1 MMTRA
6 VRIGIFFV
14 FCAVCVS
21 VYIYKAADLFEGE
34 TATYHA
40 LADNAMGL
48 LRDSD
53 ILMSGVV
60 VGKLDKIGLEKGKAK
75 FTLKITKEVPLYE
88 NAKLE
93 KVMESLLGTY
103 VLALDPG
110 DPSAPP
116 LTEGGYIR
124 NVKTDLGLNGAMDKA
139 TEVMDTANRLV
150 ERMLLH
156 ENQDKIAKILDS
168 LVATTA
174 DTKQSTEN
182 LMKLLTE
189 TLQNV
194 TELTAKV
201 NRRSDEE
208 MDKFSKLLENALAVT
223 DRLAQMSD
231 GKDEKFNETLAMLEK
246 TLKTV
251 SDELAASRGAGE
263 SMKNIAENVE
273 TITGKVAN
281 GEGTVG
287 KLLTDETLYND
298 ITKVSGKLTDY
309 VDTMLGMQIYVDTHS
324 NYLVRSNSFKTFF
337 DITIQPRSDRF
348 YLLGVVDDPRGRV
361 SESEITYDMTVTG
374 DNPQSFVAT
383 EKKRVVDDKLK
394 FNLQIGRVFGPVA
407 LRGGIFQNKAGLGI
421 DYNPWNFLS
430 VTAEVFDFA
439 SDAAPNLR
447 VQALGRPFVWT
458 IEPFSWIYITAG
470 GEALINSYR
479 DYYFGI
485 GLRFNDN
492 DIKQLV
498 TSVPTP

>member
-1 MMTRA
+1 MTRA
-6 VRIGIFFV
+6 VKIGIFFV
-14 FCAVCVS
+14 FCTVCVS
-21 VYIYKAADLFEGE
+21 LYIYKAADLFEGE
-34 TATYHA
+34 TATYYA
-40 LADNAMGL
+40 LADNALGL
-48 LRDSD
+48 LRDGD
-53 ILMSGVV
+53 VLTSGVV

-75 FTLKITKEVPLYE
+75 FTLKISKELQIYE

-93 KVMESLLGTY
+93 KVMESMLGTY
-103 VLALDPG
+103 VLSLDPG

-116 LTEGGYIR
+116 LAEMSYIK
-124 NVKTDLGLNGAMDKA
+124 NVRTDTGLDGAMDKA
-139 TEVMDTANRLV
+139 TEVMETANRLV
-150 ERMLLH
+150 ERMLLQ
-156 ENQDKIAKILDS
+156 ENQDKIAKILDT
-168 LVATTA
+168 LVSATA

-194 TELTAKV
+194 SELTAKV
-201 NRRSDEE
+201 NGRSEAE
-208 MDKFSKLLENALAVT
+208 MDKFSKLLENALVVT
-223 DRLAQMSD
+223 ERLTQMSD

-246 TLKTV
+246 SLKTI
-251 SDELAASRGAGE
+251 SDELAAARGAGE

-287 KLLTDETLYND
+287 KLLTDEQLYND

-309 VDTMLGMQIYVDTHS
+309 VDTMLGMQVYVDTHS

-337 DITIQPRSDRF
+337 DITIQPRPDRF

-361 SESEITYDMTVTG
+361 SESTTTYDMGITG
-374 DNPQSFVAT
+374 DNPQSFVVT
-383 EKKRVVDDKLK
+383 EKKTVVDDKLK

-430 VTAEVFDFA
+430 VTAEVFDF
-439 SDAAPNLR
+439 SSKAAPNLR
-447 VQALGRPFVWT
+447 LQALGRPFVWT
-458 IEPFSWIYITAG
+458 IEPFSWIYLTAG

-479 DYYFGI
+479 DFYFGI
-485 GLRFNDN
+485 GVRFNDN

-498 TSVPTP
+498 TTVPKP

>member
-1 MMTRA
+1 MTRA
-6 VRIGIFFV
+6 VKIGIFFV
-14 FCAVCVS
+14 FCTVCVS
-21 VYIYKAADLFEGE
+21 LYIYKAADLFEGD

-40 LADNAMGL
+40 IADNAMGL
-48 LRDSD
+48 LRDGD

-60 VGKLDKIGLEKGKAK
+60 VGKLDKIGLENGKAK
-75 FTLKITKEVPLYE
+75 LTLKVSKEVPLYE
-88 NAKLE
+88 NAKVE
-93 KVMESLLGTY
+93 KVMESMLGTY
-103 VLALDPG
+103 VLVLNPG
-110 DPSAPP
+110 DSSAPF
-116 LTEGGYIR
+116 LAEGSYIK
-124 NVKTDLGLNGAMDKA
+124 NVKTDSGLNGAMDKA

-150 ERMLLH
+150 ERMLLQ

-168 LVATTA
+168 LVETTA

-182 LMKLLTE
+182 LMKMLTE
-189 TLQNV
+189 TLKNV

-201 NRRSDEE
+201 NGRSDAE

-223 DRLAQMSD
+223 ERLAKMSD
-231 GKDEKFNETLAMLEK
+231 GRDEKFNETLAMLEK
-246 TLKTV
+246 TLKTIN
-251 SDELAASRGAGE
+251 DELAASKGAGE

-273 TITGKVAN
+273 AITGKVAN
-281 GEGTVG
+281 GEGSVG

-309 VDTMLGMQIYVDTHS
+309 VDTMLGMQIYVDAHT

-337 DITIQPRSDRF
+337 DITIQPRPDRF

-361 SESEITYDMTVTG
+361 SESTTTYDMGITG
-374 DNPQSFVAT
+374 DNPQSFVVT
-383 EKKRVVDDKLK
+383 EKKKVVDDKLK

-430 VTAEVFDFA
+430 VTAEVFNF
-439 SDAAPNLR
+439 SSSAAPNLR

-458 IEPFSWIYITAG
+458 IEPFSWIYLTVG

-479 DYYFGI
+479 DFYVGI